1 MLGESEDNWRLCV
14 QRAIELDPDSVTI
27 YQMELPF
34 NTAISGDLLKGT
46 GRFANPVAGWAT
58 TMGQRRSRRWRRRAT
73 RWERLHSGEGSV
85 PHPLRLP

>member
-1 MLGESEDNWRLCV
+1 M

-46 GRFANPVAGWAT
+46 GRFADPVAGWAT
-58 TMGQRRSRRWRRRAT
+58 KRRWVQRRSRRWRRRAIT
-73 RWERLHSGEGSV
+73 LGAPTQR
-85 PHPLRLP
+85 

>member
-1 MLGESEDNWRLCV
+1 M

-46 GRFANPVAGWAT
+46 GRFADPVAGWAT
-58 TMGQRRSRRWRRRAT
+58 KRRWVRGVRGAGGGGLS